1 MLLFNFIKVQCNLL
15 VTTLSSGGS
24 SGIKKKPLTLVFGG
38 RYIGVGNTEDVQLF
52 YYFVE
57 SQRSPAQDPV
67 VLWLTGGPGC
77 STLLAFFYESGIF
90 SYTAAESCAALE
102 RPLIYLVESNEC
114 INVLIN
120 NTF

>member
-90 SYTAAESCAALE
+90 FFYTTA
-102 RPLIYLVESNEC
+102 
-114 INVLIN
+114 
-120 NTF
+120 